1 MSGESQAEAPF
12 QDISLPVGTGY
23 VHPSMRG
30 LAADPGFRIE
40 ILRRHADTDGDGQVI
55 RAISA
60 RLHVGTHVD
69 APEHYVPGGSQVMDV
84 PLEKYVGPAVVAF
97 LGDLEP
103 GQPIDVR
110 LLRRALGGRVGPGS
124 RLLLKSMW
132 NARFGQPGWRE
143 DSPYLTVDAV
153 DHLCGLA
160 PALIGFDFSHAKDAP
175 DSPRRYYLSHT
186 LCTAGVVVLAGLRLD
201 QVSAGSGLLIAAPIA
216 IHGVEAAPV
225 RALFRPDAPPVL
237 DRPTTR

>member
-1 MSGESQAEAPF
+1 MNQTLF
-12 QDISLPVGTGY
+12 QDISLPVGTGF
-23 VHPSMRG
+23 VHPSMPG

-40 ILRRHADTDGDGQVI
+40 TLRRHADPDGDGQVI

-69 APEHYVPGGSQVMDV
+69 APEHYMPGGIQIMEV
-84 PLEKYVGPAVVAF
+84 PLGTYVGPAVVAS

-110 LLRRALGGRVGPGS
+110 LLRRAIGDRAGPGS
-124 RLLLKSMW
+124 RLLLKSTW
-132 NARFGQPGWRE
+132 NARFGQPDWRE
-143 DSPYLTVDAV
+143 GSPYLTVEAV

-160 PALIGFDFSHAKDAP
+160 PALIGVDFSHAKDAP

-186 LCTAGVVVLAGLRLD
+186 LCTAGIVVLAGLRLD
-201 QVSAGSGLLIAAPIA
+201 QVSADSGLLIAAPIA

-225 RALFRPDAPPVL
+225 RALFWPDTPL
-237 DRPTTR
+237 G